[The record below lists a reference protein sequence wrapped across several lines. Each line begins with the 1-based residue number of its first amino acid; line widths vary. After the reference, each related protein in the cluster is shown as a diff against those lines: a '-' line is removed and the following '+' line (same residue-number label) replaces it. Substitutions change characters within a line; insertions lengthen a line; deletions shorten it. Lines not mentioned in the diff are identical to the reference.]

1 MAGTGITGMLITFV
15 GGIILI
21 MVLVIVLILY
31 HKRQVERTSAPF
43 PQVIQDAA
51 VMAVHRMISL
61 FPGEQQEEIR
71 NQISQVL
78 RAVICQRLLR
88 WNKKFITIRDILLN
102 THAVANLIRTRKEPQ
117 IISIQETQL
126 PMKTLEMAVRDVKAQ
141 YGAQQQLHTLLD
153 QQLS

>member
-1 MAGTGITGMLITFV
+1 MATMHTQ
-15 GGIILI
+15 
-21 MVLVIVLILY
+21 
-31 HKRQVERTSAPF
+31 R
-43 PQVIQDAA
+43 A

-61 FPGEQQEEIR
+61 FPGEQQEEVR
-71 NQISQVL
+71 SQISQVL

-141 YGAQQQLHTLLD
+141 YGSQQQLTYAIR
-153 QQLS
+153 STIIVGEYMEAYEYVVKNENNETEKG

>member
-51 VMAVHRMISL
+51 VMAVPETEDFDKFLVRGIKDAGQSL
-61 FPGEQQEEIR
+61 KGYERIQSGYDSLPNYI
-71 NQISQVL
+71 
-78 RAVICQRLLR
+78 ICYRG
-88 WNKKFITIRDILLN
+88 NEMYIL
-102 THAVANLIRTRKEPQ
+102 TAIF
-117 IISIQETQL
+117 L
-126 PMKTLEMAVRDVKAQ
+126 PEKN
-141 YGAQQQLHTLLD
+141 
-153 QQLS
+153 

>member
-51 VMAVHRMISL
+51 VMAVPETEDFDEFLVR
-61 FPGEQQEEIR
+61 G
-71 NQISQVL
+71 
-78 RAVICQRLLR
+78 
-88 WNKKFITIRDILLN
+88 ITEGL
-102 THAVANLIRTRKEPQ
+102 
-117 IISIQETQL
+117 
-126 PMKTLEMAVRDVKAQ
+126 
-141 YGAQQQLHTLLD
+141 
-153 QQLS
+153 